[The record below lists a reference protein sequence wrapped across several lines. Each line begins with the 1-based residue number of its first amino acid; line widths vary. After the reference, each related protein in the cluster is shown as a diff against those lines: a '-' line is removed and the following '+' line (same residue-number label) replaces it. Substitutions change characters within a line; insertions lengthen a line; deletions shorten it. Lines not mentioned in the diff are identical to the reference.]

1 MQCLRYSS
9 SLLPIEE
16 LSLFKIERRQ
26 PSGSIRNV
34 NMFECLTFDSLPPAW
49 LRHFCCWP
57 TNILAFGSIWTRER
71 RKRLAKKLFSF
82 RLLALFHQLCF
93 WSFSSQIQIFCT
105 RNCFLG
111 WIFMFPSP
119 HPTFL
124 MQLKL
129 TFFGVKKSCTSY
141 LNWGWGG
148 GRGRGNSGNV
158 RKKTFFREVYPKF
171 GKVTPTI
178 CNCCFG
184 GRQSF
189 QSSKVEERI

>member
-1 MQCLRYSS
+1 MSTCL
-9 SLLPIEE
+9 
-16 LSLFKIERRQ
+16 
-26 PSGSIRNV
+26 NV
-34 NMFECLTFDSLPPAW
+34 WHLTVCHPLDCGIFVVDQQTFWHSVQFEHENEGNTSQ
-49 LRHFCCWP
+49 
-57 TNILAFGSIWTRER
+57 
-71 RKRLAKKLFSF
+71 KKKFSF

-111 WIFMFPSP
+111 WIFMFPPP

-141 LNWGWGG
+141 LNWGWG